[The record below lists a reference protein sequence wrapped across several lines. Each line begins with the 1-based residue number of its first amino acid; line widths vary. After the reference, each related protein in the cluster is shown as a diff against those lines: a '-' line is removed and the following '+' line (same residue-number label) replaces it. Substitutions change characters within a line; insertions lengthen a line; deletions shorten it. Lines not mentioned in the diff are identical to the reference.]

1 MTKTKIYEV
10 LNWASL
16 FLEQAN
22 REPKVAE
29 ILIRHHLGL
38 SRQEW
43 LLSLREPIPED
54 KLRKIKADIKKHAE
68 TGIPVQH
75 LTGYEE
81 FYGRSFQVNRDVLI
95 PRPETEELVLAVK
108 EYLASKRREPV
119 RIADIGT
126 GSGIIAVTLALE
138 LDNAEVFATDIS
150 EKALK
155 VAAQNA
161 ARLHANISFRQGNF
175 LSPVINE
182 TAPFDVI
189 VSNPPY
195 IAKSEAQ
202 ELSDTVRNFDPEL
215 ALFAEED
222 GLAAY
227 YMIIEQVKQMN
238 LKEDTLLALEIGYTQ
253 GKPVK
258 ERIQQV
264 FPDSHVEVR
273 QDINGKDR
281 IVLATHLN

>member
-1 MTKTKIYEV
+1 MTQTKIYEA

-16 FLEQAN
+16 FLEEAN

-29 ILIRHHLGL
+29 ILIRYHLGL

-54 KLRKIKADIKKHAE
+54 KLTQIKAAIIEHVE
-68 TGIPVQH
+68 TGVPVQH

-81 FYGRSFQVNRDVLI
+81 FYGRSFQVSKDVLI

-108 EYLASKRREPV
+108 EYLALKQAPV

-138 LDNAEVFATDIS
+138 LGNASVFATDIS
-150 EKALK
+150 DKALK
-155 VAAQNA
+155 IAEQNA
-161 ARLHANISFRQGNF
+161 KQLKADISFLKGNF
-175 LSPVINE
+175 LTPLMNE
-182 TAPFDVI
+182 TMPFDVI

-195 IAKSEAQ
+195 IAKSEAP
-202 ELSDTVRNFDPEL
+202 ELSDTVRDFDPDL

-222 GLAAY
+222 GMAAY
-227 YMIIEQVKQMN
+227 YKIIEQLRQMP
-238 LKEDTLLALEIGYTQ
+238 LKEDTLLAFEIGYTQ
-253 GKPVK
+253 GELVK
-258 ERIQQV
+258 EQIWQV
-264 FPDSHVEVR
+264 FPDSHVEIKK
-273 QDINGKDR
+273 DINGKDR
-281 IVLATHLN
+281 IVFATHLF

>member
-1 MTKTKIYEV
+1 MTQTKIYEV

-16 FLEQAN
+16 FLEEAD

-29 ILIRHHLGL
+29 ILIRHHLEL

-54 KLRKIKADIKKHAE
+54 KLMQIKADIKKHAE

-81 FYGRSFQVNRDVLI
+81 FYGRSFQVSKDVLI

-108 EYLASKRREPV
+108 DYLTSKQEPV
-119 RIADIGT
+119 RIIDIGT

-138 LDNAEVFATDIS
+138 LDNAKIFATDIS
-150 EKALK
+150 EKALQ
-155 VAAQNA
+155 VAGQNA
-161 ARLHANISFRQGNF
+161 NQLKADVSFLKGNF
-175 LSPVINE
+175 LSPVISE

-195 IAKSEAQ
+195 IARSEAAD
-202 ELSDTVRNFDPEL
+202 LSDTVRDFDPEL

-227 YMIIEQVKQMN
+227 HMIIEQVKKMP
-238 LKEDTLLALEIGYTQ
+238 LKQNTLLAFEIGHTQ
-253 GKPVK
+253 GELVK

-264 FPDSHVEVR
+264 FPDSHVEIR

-281 IVLATHLN
+281 ILFATHLS

>member
-1 MTKTKIYEV
+1 MTQTKIYEV

-16 FLEQAN
+16 FLDEAD

-54 KLRKIKADIKKHAE
+54 KLIQIKADIKKHAE
-68 TGIPVQH
+68 TGVPVQH

-108 EYLASKRREPV
+108 EYLASKRGEPV
-119 RIADIGT
+119 RIVDIGT

-138 LDNAEVFATDIS
+138 LDNTEVFATDIS
-150 EKALK
+150 ERALK
-155 VAAQNA
+155 VAEQNA
-161 ARLHANISFRQGNF
+161 DQLHANVSFRQGNF
-175 LSPVINE
+175 LSPLINE

-195 IAKSEAQ
+195 IAKSEAS
-202 ELSDTVRNFDPEL
+202 ELSDTVRDFDPEL

-227 YMIIEQVKQMN
+227 HMIMEQVKQMP
-238 LKEDTLLALEIGYTQ
+238 LKEGTLLAFEIGYTQ
-253 GKPVK
+253 GRSVK
-258 ERIQQV
+258 ELIQQV
-264 FPDSHVEVR
+264 FPDSHVEIR

>member
-1 MTKTKIYEV
+1 MTQTKIHEV
-10 LNWASL
+10 LHRASL
-16 FLEQAN
+16 FLEKAN

-43 LLSLREPIPED
+43 LLALRDPISEE
-54 KLRKIKADIKKHAE
+54 KQMQIEADIKKHAE

-81 FYGRSFQVNRDVLI
+81 FYGRVFQVNKDVLI

-108 EYLASKRREPV
+108 EYLGAKTEPV
-119 RIADIGT
+119 RVVDIGT
-126 GSGIIAVTLALE
+126 GSGIIAITLALE
-138 LDNAEVFATDIS
+138 LNHAEIVATDIS
-150 EKALK
+150 AEALQ
-155 VAAQNA
+155 VAKQNA
-161 ARLHANISFRQGNF
+161 QQWKADVSFLQGNF
-175 LSPVINE
+175 LSPIIQE
-182 TAPFDVI
+182 TTPFDVI

-195 IAKSEAQ
+195 IAESEAAL
-202 ELSDTVRNFDPEL
+202 LSDTVRDFDPEL

-227 YMIIEQVKQMN
+227 HMIIGQVKQLP
-238 LKEDTLLALEIGYTQ
+238 LKKDTLLAFEIGHTQ
-253 GKPVK
+253 GELVK
-258 ERIQQV
+258 KRIQQV
-264 FPDSHVEVR
+264 FPDSQVEIK

-281 IVLATHLN
+281 MVLASHLS

>member
-1 MTKTKIYEV
+1 MTQMKIYEV

-16 FLEQAN
+16 FLEEAN
-22 REPKVAE
+22 RESKVAE

-54 KLRKIKADIKKHAE
+54 KLIQIKTDIKKHAE

-95 PRPETEELVLAVK
+95 PRPETEELVAAVK
-108 EYLASKRREPV
+108 EYLASKRGEPV
-119 RIADIGT
+119 RIVDIGT

-150 EKALK
+150 ERALK
-155 VAAQNA
+155 VAEQNA
-161 ARLHANISFRQGNF
+161 AQLHAKISFWQGNF
-175 LSPVINE
+175 LSPLMKE
-182 TAPFDVI
+182 TTSFDVI

-195 IAKSEAQ
+195 IAKSEAS

-222 GLAAY
+222 GMEAY
-227 YMIIEQVKQMN
+227 YRIIEQVKQMP
-238 LKEDTLLALEIGYTQ
+238 LKEDTLLAFEIGYTQ
-253 GKPVK
+253 GELVK
-258 ERIQQV
+258 EYIQQV
-264 FPDSHVEVR
+264 FPDSHVKIR